1 MGTCTRT
8 SRQAVQRGLFWSLS
22 LPCSPIEWDGE
33 EWDCSVHCDW
43 LQWPIQDWTQLDN
56 AMLFTCVHPATVECS
71 LYIDSHH
78 PVRLESLA
86 LKRVSHLARFE
97 VELTGSFDLKGY
109 NELDADDIPLALH
122 GVLDFEGVVVV
133 PNNLWPKP
141 TDPDQAVRALAPFLN
156 QSNVS
161 APEWDR
167 FRYVFKGLA

>member
-8 SRQAVQRGLFWSLS
+8 SRQAYNAAYFGVF
-22 LPCSPIEWDGE
+22 PC
-33 EWDCSVHCDW
+33 
-43 LQWPIQDWTQLDN
+43 
-56 AMLFTCVHPATVECS
+56 PAPPLNGMARNGIAQCS

-122 GVLDFEGVVVV
+122 GVLDFEGVVV

-167 FRYVFKGLA
+167 FRYVFKGVA